1 MKRIPLRDARGK
13 QTEVYVGRPVYAGNG
28 RRARNGHILSN
39 PFPLKSRDVL
49 GHMEATDKYRHW
61 LWKLIKERNKPIL
74 KALAALTPDSVLLC
88 YCASNMACHADI
100 IIKAWTY
107 CFEQGL
113 LRPAYV
119 TPWSAMDRTKLR
131 TAPILFAVT
140 DKQTYTTKSL
150 PSSKVA

>member
-13 QTEVYVGRPVYAGNG
+13 QTEVYVGRPVYAAKGK
-28 RRARNGHILSN
+28 RARNGHILSN
-39 PFPLKSRDVL
+39 PFRPDAKDNVGASFACV
-49 GHMEATDKYRHW
+49 DKYRHW
-61 LWKLIKERNKPIL
+61 LWKRIKERNKPIM

-88 YCASNMACHADI
+88 YCASNKPCHADI

-107 CFEQGL
+107 CWEQGL
-113 LRPAYV
+113 LPAYSS
-119 TPWSAMDRTKLR
+119 PWEYPFPRKLG